1 VIDRSVVVLN
11 PFTVRYTAPFQYNT
25 HLWADKWRLGYMGK
39 DVDGTHVLYGVVLKN
54 PGKRLL
60 TVRNDA
66 GDVLASEAVTVSP

>member
-1 VIDRSVVVLN
+1 
-11 PFTVRYTAPFQYNT
+11 
-25 HLWADKWRLGYMGK
+25 MGK